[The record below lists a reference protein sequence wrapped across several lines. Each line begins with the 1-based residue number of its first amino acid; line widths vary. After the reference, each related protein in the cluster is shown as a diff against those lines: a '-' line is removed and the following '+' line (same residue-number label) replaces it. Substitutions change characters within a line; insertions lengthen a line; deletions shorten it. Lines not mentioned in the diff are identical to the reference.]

1 MKFLHVSD
9 LHLGKRLHGRSLAED
24 HEAILDQ
31 ILALAARPDCDAVL
45 IAGDVY
51 NRAQPQPE
59 AIAQFSRFLTQ
70 LAALQKP
77 VFIVRGNHDGE
88 AQLAYAAPLLSAGGL
103 YINEI
108 FSGRIQR
115 VELRDAF
122 GPLHVWLLPYI
133 KPVQARRFFP
143 DDNIETYADAV
154 RAVLSRADLDK
165 SVRNVLVT
173 HQYVFGAEV
182 SDSEERSV
190 GGLDQ
195 IPPSAFDSF
204 DYVALGHLH
213 RAQTLCGGRLR
224 YCGAPLVFSFDECGQ
239 QKSATLVT
247 LGAKGARNEF
257 ELVPFRPLHPCRRLE
272 GTLDE
277 LAALPRSED
286 YAQLALTDE
295 VRPLDPVG
303 TLRVNW
309 PNLLNLQFTHIEQG
323 ATDAPLPDIQA
334 DADPIDHFIEFY
346 THQNGHAPSEAQL
359 AVLRDILQKGGDGE

>member
-24 HEAILDQ
+24 HEVILGQILD
-31 ILALAARPDCDAVL
+31 LAARPDCDAVL

-59 AIAQFSRFLTQ
+59 AIAQFSRFLTR
-70 LAALQKP
+70 LAALKKP

-103 YINEI
+103 YVNEI
-108 FSGRIQR
+108 FDGHVQR

-143 DDNIETYADAV
+143 DDDIATYADAV
-154 RAVLSRADLDK
+154 RAVLSRIDLDR
-165 SVRNVLVT
+165 SVRNVLIT

-195 IPPSAFDSF
+195 IPPSVFDGF

-224 YCGAPLVFSFDECGQ
+224 YCGAPLVFSFDECDQ
-239 QKSATLVT
+239 QKSATFVT
-247 LGAKGARNEF
+247 IGEKGAQNEF

-272 GTLDE
+272 GALDA
-277 LAALPRSED
+277 LASMPRSED
-286 YAQLALTDE
+286 YVQIQLTDE

-309 PNLLNLQFTHIEQG
+309 PNLLNLQFSHFEPAG
-323 ATDAPLPDIQA
+323 NAAPLAEIEA

-346 THQNGHAPSEAQL
+346 THQNGHAPSEAHL
-359 AVLRDILQKGGDGE
+359 AILRDILQKGGDGE